1 MHESPLPLTAGQ
13 VGMWLAQQVDSSN
26 PMYSIA
32 ECVEIRGRFAP
43 ALFDEALQRLVDEV
57 DALRVRFVAG
67 DGTARQVVE
76 PVAKCPIRHADFGDA
91 ADPAGAAERWMIAA
105 LSEPVDLTTGP
116 LFTFAL
122 LRLADDEHRWFIKL
136 HHSIADGYSS
146 ALFTARVAE
155 IYSALVAE
163 RPCPPSPFGPLTE
176 LVAADVAYR
185 ESADFTQDR
194 SYWLEHCAGLAEPA
208 RLAGRPTRVPPGH
221 LRRNGTLP
229 ATDTEG
235 LRRTGRECGVSWPI
249 VTIAGIAAYLHL
261 MTGRE
266 DIVLG
271 FAVTGR
277 TGQVGRTT
285 PGMMSNAVPLV
296 LTVRPDMSLA
306 ELFGQV
312 SAEVRQATRHQRYR
326 AEDLH
331 RELRLVGDRKRL
343 WGPEV
348 NLMLYGE
355 DPVFGEATGKVR
367 GFSAGPEEDLTLVV
381 DGRSGTD
388 ISLELHANH
397 DLYTGA
403 DLARHHER
411 LTGLLRGIGHA
422 DPDRP
427 VALLDVAAPGEREQ
441 LAARAASR
449 REYRRGTLAD
459 IELDTST
466 DVPALM
472 WRGTAV
478 SRAELDR
485 DANRL
490 ARLLVDRGAGPG
502 DVVAVVG
509 TASPDQVLAL
519 LAVQRAGAA
528 FLLVNPAGDAERNAA
543 LLAAAAP
550 GIAIVTGSGLVP
562 DLPDG
567 TRIVDMADPW
577 AHYDPTPV
585 TDADRL
591 APLSAAS
598 PAYLDYRPDD
608 AGRLVVVSHAT
619 ALARLDL
626 LSLRCRIDPRD
637 RVLYRVPGDWAPSA
651 WEPMLAL
658 TCGATSVIAD
668 PALRSDPAY
677 LADLIADDGVTVAHV
692 GAPLLARVLAAG
704 AAGVL
709 RQVVLGDDPL
719 PEDLRDRFDVPPA
732 APPWTAESLAE
743 GAYVLDAAMRP
754 VPPAVPGR
762 LYLTEALAP
771 DAVLGDP
778 ARTATTVVADPC
790 GRPGRRMYATGVTA
804 MCGPDGVITVIAE
817 QPPDTTALTPIG
829 DVDRAAPREPASDGS
844 VLRAP
849 RDERE
854 ARLCRLVAEVLGLAE
869 TGPDDDFFELGG
881 QSLTA
886 IRLAGRMKTEFGVD
900 ISLRTVF
907 ERRTVAA
914 LAEVVALATTAVP
927 RLAPRERPT
936 RMPLSLLQ
944 GGLWFM
950 NRTEGASGMYNTGL
964 ALRLRGCLDRDAVAE
979 ALTDVIRR
987 HESLRTVFPDDD
999 GTPYQRILQPAG
1011 AGGALSTVDVDEPG
1025 LDAAVTAAASTGFD
1039 LSTELPIRGHL
1050 LCVSPT
1056 DHVLLLILH
1065 HIAGDGWSLA
1075 PLARDFAT
1083 AYAARTEGRSPAF
1096 PPLELQYA
1104 DYALWQRE
1112 VLGDE
1117 RDANSPLGRQLTYW
1131 RDALAGI
1138 PDELPLPT
1146 DFPRQVDRDYTGGTV
1161 RFEID
1166 PGTHRALAQLAL
1178 DHRASMFMVL
1188 RGVVATLLTRL
1199 GAGTDIPLGM
1209 AVTGRTE
1216 DALDDVI
1223 GCFINTL
1230 VFRTDTGGSP
1240 GFGELLDRIRE
1251 SDLGA
1256 YANRD
1261 VPFHRLVEALNPERS
1276 LGRNPLFQVMLD
1288 VQQAT
1293 TETVSLPGLAA
1304 EPYQIDPRSAKVD
1317 LLFGFEEDPEQGIRC
1332 RLEYSLDLFEPA
1344 TAEAMARRFLRV
1356 LKAVVVEPDQPIDRI
1371 DVLEP
1376 GERER
1381 WVRDFN
1387 DTARPRP
1394 ATLVTET
1401 FEAQA
1406 ARRPGAPAVE
1416 ADGVGI
1422 SYGELNERANH
1433 LAHLLIAEGVG
1444 PERLV
1449 ALALPRS
1456 ADLVVAVLAV
1466 LKAGGGYLPV
1476 DPEYPGERLT
1486 FMLSDARPVLVLTT
1500 RAFTDSLPDAG
1511 VRTLV
1516 VDEPDVREAI
1526 AGCPAGNPSGVRR
1539 HESDIAY
1546 VIYTS
1551 GSTGR
1556 PKGVAVEHRS
1566 LAQYLDYAKE
1576 SYESLAGQALL
1587 HGPVSFD
1594 MAVTTL
1600 YGPLINGGRIV
1611 VAEIDEPGP
1620 EPGFSKVT
1628 PSHLPLLTLE
1638 QGSVSPSREL
1648 VVGGEQLLGESLTEW
1663 RRRHPDAAVINEY
1676 GPTEATVGCAA
1687 YRLDPGQATPTGAV
1701 PVGRPTFNTQ
1711 LYVLDSALRP
1721 VPPGVAG
1728 ELYIGGAQLAR
1739 GYLRRPGLTAT
1750 RFVAD
1755 PFGGPGGRLYRTG
1768 DLARHNRTG
1777 DLEYLGRID
1786 EQVKLRGFRIE
1797 LGEVESVLAS
1807 APGVVAAVAVVRED
1821 QPGVRGLVGYVVPAL
1836 DDVTAVRDWVAER
1849 LPDYMVPSTIV
1860 SLESLPLSA
1869 GGKLDRKALP
1879 RPERARATGPEASG
1893 GPEET
1898 LLRGLFGDL
1907 LGVTE
1912 VGLTDSFF
1920 EMGGDSIVSI
1930 QLVARARQAGLD
1942 LMPKDIFAHK
1952 TVERLAQLAAG
1963 RANKDT
1969 GSAEPVDDVATGE
1982 VEPTPIVRWWRD
1994 LGGPLDGIHQAVLV
2008 AVPASLRQT
2017 DLTGA
2022 VQALLDHHDALRMR
2036 LDLPFTLT
2044 IDPVGTVG
2052 AEAVVRRVDLT
2063 GLGEQASDEAIR
2075 RHADAARERLSARDG
2090 VMLQFVWFDTGC
2102 PDRPGRLLIMA
2113 HHLVVDGVSWR
2124 ILLPDLRAAVEAVRA
2139 GREPEL
2145 PEVGTSLR
2153 RWSSVLR
2160 TAAEAG
2166 RAELPYWLDVL
2177 RPGATP
2183 LAGKPLDRTRDVAA
2197 TARSH
2202 THVLPADR
2210 TESLLTTVAKA
2221 YHVRVDDI
2229 LLTAL
2234 AVAVGSRLDRP
2245 DLLVDLEG
2253 HGREDIAEDIAEGV
2267 DVSRTV
2273 GWFTTMYPVRLT
2285 PGPVDFD
2292 EFAAG
2297 GPIVGTVLRL
2307 LKEQL
2312 RSVPRNGLGFGLL
2325 RYLDPVAGPRL
2336 SALDSPQVLVNYLGR
2351 FGSPAGAEPEWA
2363 PLAGAPPLGAPASP
2377 GTPLSHAL
2385 ELDVLV
2391 REDAGGP
2398 RLTATWT
2405 WPAALFSDEEVRRLA
2420 ERWSRALEG
2429 IARHAERPEAGGYT
2443 PSDLPL
2449 VSLSQEDIDSLE
2461 AEWRT
2466 LQ

>member
-1 MHESPLPLTAGQ
+1 MHEPPLPLTAGQ
-13 VGMWLAQQVDSSN
+13 VGMWLAQQLDSSN
-26 PMYSIA
+26 PMYCVA

-43 ALFDEALQRLVDEV
+43 ALFDAALQQLVDEV

-76 PVAKCPIRHADFGDA
+76 PVAKCPIRHVDFSDA
-91 ADPAGAAERWMIAA
+91 ADPADAAERWMTDAA
-105 LSEPVDLTTGP
+105 SELVDLTTGP
-116 LFTFAL
+116 LFMFAL
-122 LRLADDEHRWFIKL
+122 LRLAHDEHRWLLKL
-136 HHSIADGYSS
+136 HHAIVDGYSC

-163 RPCPPSPFGPLTE
+163 RPCPPSPFRPLAE

-185 ESADFTQDR
+185 ESTDFTRDR

-208 RLAGRPTRVPPGH
+208 RLAGRPTRVTPGH
-221 LRRNGTLP
+221 IRHNATLS

-235 LRRTGRECGVSWPI
+235 VRRTGREVGVAWPI

-277 TGQVGRTT
+277 TGQVGRQT
-285 PGMMSNAVPLV
+285 PGMVSNAVPLV
-296 LTVRPDMSLA
+296 LAVRPDMSLA
-306 ELFGQV
+306 ELFEQV
-312 SAEVRQATRHQRYR
+312 SAEVRRATRHQRYR

-343 WGPEV
+343 WGAEI
-348 NLMLYGE
+348 NLVLYGE

-367 GFSAGPEEDLTLVV
+367 GFSVVREEDLTLVV

-388 ISLELHANH
+388 IGLDLHANQ
-397 DLYTGA
+397 DLYTGT
-403 DLARHHER
+403 DLERHRARLVE
-411 LTGLLRGIGHA
+411 LLRGIGQA

-427 VALLDVAAPGEREQ
+427 VALLDVAAPVEREQ
-441 LAARAASR
+441 LAARAATR
-449 REYRRGTLAD
+449 REHRRGTLAD
-459 IELDTST
+459 VVMDTST

-472 WRGTAV
+472 WRGTTV
-478 SRAELDR
+478 SRADLDS

-490 ARLLVDRGAGPG
+490 ARLLVERGAGPG

-509 TASPDQVLAL
+509 TASPDQVRAL

-543 LLAAAAP
+543 LLTAAAP
-550 GIAIVTGSGLVP
+550 GVAIITGAGPAP
-562 DLPDG
+562 DLPAG

-591 APLSAAS
+591 VPLSPSS
-598 PAYLDYRPDD
+598 PAYLDHRPDD
-608 AGRLVVVSHAT
+608 AGRPVVVSHAT
-619 ALARLDL
+619 ASARLEL
-626 LSLRCRIDPRD
+626 LSQRYRIDARD
-637 RVLYRVPGDWAPSA
+637 RVLYHVPGDWAPSA

-658 TCGATSVIAD
+658 TCGATSVIAE

-677 LADLIADDGVTVAHV
+677 LAELIADDRVTVAHIGV
-692 GAPLLARVLAAG
+692 PLLAQVLATG
-704 AAGVL
+704 QGGVL

-719 PEDLRDRFDVPPA
+719 PEDLRDRLDATPA
-732 APPWTAESLAE
+732 APPWTAESVAE
-743 GAYVLDAAMRP
+743 GAHVLDAAMRP

-762 LYLTEALAP
+762 LYLTEPLAP
-771 DAVLGDP
+771 DACLGDP
-778 ARTATTVVADPC
+778 VRTASTVVADPY
-790 GRPGRRMYATGVTA
+790 GRPGQRMYATGVVAT
-804 MCGPDGVITVIAE
+804 CGPDGVITVITE
-817 QPPDTTALTPIG
+817 QLPDTTLLTPIG
-829 DVDRAAPREPASDGS
+829 DVDRAAPQKPAGDMAVS
-844 VLRAP
+844 RAP
-849 RDERE
+849 RSERE
-854 ARLCRLVAEVLGLAE
+854 ARLCALVAEVLGLAE
-869 TGPDDDFFELGG
+869 VGPDDDFFELGG

-886 IRLAGRMKTEFGVD
+886 IRLAGRMKTEFGAD

-914 LAEVVALATTAVP
+914 LAEVVARATTARP
-927 RLAPRERPT
+927 RLAPRERPA
-936 RMPLSLLQ
+936 RLPLSLVQ

-950 NRTEGASGMYNTGL
+950 NRTEGTSGMYNTGL
-964 ALRLRGCLDRDAVAE
+964 ALRLRGRLDRDAVAE

-999 GTPYQRILQPAG
+999 GTPCQLIRRPADVS
-1011 AGGALSTVDVDEPG
+1011 ADLSTADVAEPC

-1039 LSTELPIRGHL
+1039 LSAELPIRGHL
-1050 LCVSPT
+1050 LRVSPT

-1083 AYAARTEGRSPAF
+1083 AYAARTEGRPPAF

-1104 DYALWQRE
+1104 DYTLWQRE

-1117 RDANSPLGRQLTYW
+1117 NDADSPLARQLTYW

-1138 PDELPLPT
+1138 PDELTLPT
-1146 DFPRQVDRDYTGGTV
+1146 DFPRQATRDYTGGTV

-1166 PGTHRALAQLAL
+1166 PGMHRALTQLAL
-1178 DHRASMFMVL
+1178 DHRASTFMVL
-1188 RGVVATLLTRL
+1188 RGAVATLLTRL

-1216 DALDDVI
+1216 EALDDVI

-1288 VQQAT
+1288 VQQAN

-1344 TAEAMARRFLRV
+1344 TAEAMARRLLRV
-1356 LKAVVVEPDQPIDRI
+1356 LDAVVVEPDQPIDQI

-1381 WVRDFN
+1381 WVQDFN

-1394 ATLVTET
+1394 AMLVTEA

-1406 ARRPGAPAVE
+1406 ARTPVAPAVE
-1416 ADGVGI
+1416 ADGVEIG
-1422 SYGELNERANH
+1422 YGELNERANR

-1456 ADLVVAVLAV
+1456 ADLIVAVLAV

-1476 DPEYPGERLT
+1476 DPEYPGERVT
-1486 FMLSDARPVLVLTT
+1486 FMLTDARPVLVLTNQS
-1500 RAFTDSLPDAG
+1500 FIDSLPTAD
-1511 VRTLV
+1511 VRALV
-1516 VDEPDVREAI
+1516 VDEPDVLDSI
-1526 AGCPAGNPSGVRR
+1526 AECPAGNPSGVRH

-1576 SYESLAGQALL
+1576 SYESLGGQALL

-1600 YGPLINGGRIV
+1600 YGPLISGGRIV

-1620 EPGFSKVT
+1620 EPDFSKVT
-1628 PSHLPLLTLE
+1628 PSHLPLLTLG
-1638 QGSVSPSREL
+1638 QGSVSPCREL

-1676 GPTEATVGCAA
+1676 GPTEATVGCAV
-1687 YRLDPGQATPTGAV
+1687 YRLDPRQATPAGAV
-1701 PVGRPTFNTQ
+1701 PVGRPTFNTR

-1739 GYLRRPGLTAT
+1739 GYLRRPGLTAS

-1768 DLARHNRTG
+1768 DLARHNSAG

-1797 LGEVESVLAS
+1797 PGEVESVLAS
-1807 APGVVAAVAVVRED
+1807 APGVVSAIAVVRED
-1821 QPGVRGLVGYVVPAL
+1821 QPGVRRLVGYVVPAL
-1836 DDVTAVRDWVAER
+1836 DDVTAVRDWMAER
-1849 LPDYMVPSTIV
+1849 LPDYMVPSAIV
-1860 SLESLPLSA
+1860 SLDSLPLSPS
-1869 GGKLDRKALP
+1869 GKLDRRALP
-1879 RPERARATGPEASG
+1879 RPEQARAAEPEASG

-1907 LGVTE
+1907 LGVAE
-1912 VGLTDSFF
+1912 VGLSDSFF

-1942 LMPKDIFAHK
+1942 LMPKDVFVHK
-1952 TVERLAQLAAG
+1952 TVEQLARLAVSRG
-1963 RANKDT
+1963 NKNT
-1969 GSAEPVDDVATGE
+1969 RSAESADDVPTGE
-1982 VEPTPIVRWWRD
+1982 IEPTPIMRWWRD
-1994 LGGPLDGIHQAVLV
+1994 LGGPIDGVHQAVLV
-2008 AVPASLRQT
+2008 AVPASIRSA
-2017 DLTGA
+2017 DLTAA

-2044 IDPVGTVG
+2044 IDPAGKV
-2052 AEAVVRRVDLT
+2052 EAGVVVRRADLS
-2063 GLGEQASDEAIR
+2063 GLDERAGDEAIS
-2075 RHADAARERLSARDG
+2075 RHADAARERLSAQDG
-2090 VMLQFVWFDTGC
+2090 VMVQFVWFDTG
-2102 PDRPGRLLIMA
+2102 PDRPGRLLITA

-2124 ILLPDLRAAVEAVRA
+2124 ILLPDLRAAMAAVQA
-2139 GREPEL
+2139 GRAPEL

-2153 RWSSVLR
+2153 RWASLLG

-2166 RAELPYWLDVL
+2166 RAELPHWLDVL
-2177 RPGATP
+2177 RPGETP

-2202 THVLPADR
+2202 THVLPVGR
-2210 TESLLTTVAKA
+2210 TEPLLTTVAKA

-2234 AVAVGSRLDRP
+2234 AVAVRTWRDRS

-2253 HGREDIAEDIAEGV
+2253 HGREDIAEGV

-2285 PGPVDFD
+2285 PGQVDFD

-2297 GPIVGTVLRL
+2297 GPIVDGVLRL

-2325 RYLDPVAGPRL
+2325 RYLDPVAGPQL
-2336 SALDSPQVLVNYLGR
+2336 SAVDGPQILVNYLGR
-2351 FGSPAGAEPEWA
+2351 FGSPAGAEPDWT
-2363 PLAGAPPLGAPASP
+2363 PLAGAPPLGAPAHP

-2391 REDAGGP
+2391 RDDAGGP
-2398 RLTATWT
+2398 QLTATWT

-2420 ERWSRALEG
+2420 ETWSRALEG
-2429 IARHAERPEAGGYT
+2429 IARRAEKPEAGGYT